1 MLIHSTL
8 RETKQYAKV
17 YLDKLCQS
25 YAVKKAHQ
33 AGINAKQCYFGKQDS
48 RGAPSITFLSEQG
61 TVDYPQ
67 KHFCTNNEM
76 ITYIQGYLESTWDI
90 EQDKGNK

>member
-1 MLIHSTL
+1 MIIHSTL

-17 YLDKLCQS
+17 YLDKLCHS
-25 YAVKKAHQ
+25 YAVTKTHR
-33 AGINAKQCYFGKQDS
+33 AGINSKRCAFAKQDARS
-48 RGAPSITFLSEQG
+48 SPSITFFSEQG

-76 ITYIQGYLESTWDI
+76 ITYIQGYLDATQDI
-90 EQDKGNK
+90 WQGQR